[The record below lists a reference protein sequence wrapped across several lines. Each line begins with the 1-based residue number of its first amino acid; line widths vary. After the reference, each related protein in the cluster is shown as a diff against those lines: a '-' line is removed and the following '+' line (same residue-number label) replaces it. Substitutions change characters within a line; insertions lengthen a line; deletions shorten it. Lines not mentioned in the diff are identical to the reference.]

1 MRFTQIATLLSVAAA
16 ASAQYTYNI
25 TQAEKA
31 GNMEKYKC
39 LDNKK
44 LSSWMPKCVHE
55 CQEYANKHD
64 GCAFDDF
71 TCHCINSSVYSSKI
85 ESCAFPPDHGGKGTC
100 SSEELLKARPI
111 VEDMCNFFNATLY
124 EDYEE
129 CDLELSED
137 KTYEILAE
145 EEFGEISH

>member
-1 MRFTQIATLLSVAAA
+1 MTLLAT
-16 ASAQYTYNI
+16 ASTPASTLLYVLNLVLLTALTGHHLISLQ
-25 TQAEKA
+25 
-31 GNMEKYKC
+31 
-39 LDNKK
+39 
-44 LSSWMPKCVHE
+44 
-55 CQEYANKHD
+55 
-64 GCAFDDF
+64 
-71 TCHCINSSVYSSKI
+71 KI